1 MSAFSIMLERHQ
13 GAPTCSI
20 FWIRKVLGHRRSD
33 AALVRFLDLL
43 IAEQGF
49 PRPLPHYKH
58 GGGLETGVALKSEWL
73 RAAVESW
80 LENNFLPPSAAA
92 MLDRAGEDEA
102 AAAMD
107 AAAFNLGSSCR
118 KAAARET
125 AKPRLVAANDRQ
137 QVAA

>member
-13 GAPTCSI
+13 GAPTCTI
-20 FWIRKVLGHRRSD
+20 FWIKRVLGHRRSD
-33 AALVRFLDLL
+33 KSLVRFVALL

-49 PRPLPHYKH
+49 PQPIPHLKH

-80 LENNFLPPSAAA
+80 LEDNFLPPSAAA
-92 MLDRAGEDEA
+92 MLDRAGADEA

-107 AAAFNLGSSCR
+107 AAAASLG
-118 KAAARET
+118 
-125 AKPRLVAANDRQ
+125 KPMHAANDL

>member
-1 MSAFSIMLERHQ
+1 MSAFSIMLERHH

-20 FWIRKVLGHRRSD
+20 LWIKRVLGHRRSGD
-33 AALVRFLDLL
+33 ATLIRFVNLL
-43 IAEQGF
+43 IEEQGF

-58 GGGLETGVALKSEWL
+58 GGGLETGVAMKSEWL

-80 LENNFLPPSAAA
+80 LEDNFLPPSAAA
-92 MLDRAGEDEA
+92 MLERADEAEA

-107 AAAFNLGSSCR
+107 AAACNLG
-118 KAAARET
+118 
-125 AKPRLVAANDRQ
+125 KPLTAANDRQ

>member
-1 MSAFSIMLERHQ
+1 MSAFSVMLARHE

-20 FWIRKVLGHRRSD
+20 YWIKRILGHRRSD
-33 AALVRFLDLL
+33 KALIRYVELL

-49 PRPLPHYKH
+49 PQPLPHLKH

-73 RAAVESW
+73 RAAVEAW
-80 LENNFLPPSAAA
+80 LEDNFLPPSAAA
-92 MLDRAGEDEA
+92 MLERADEDEA

-107 AAAFNLGSSCR
+107 AAAFNLGR
-118 KAAARET
+118 
-125 AKPRLVAANDRQ
+125 PLHAANDL